1 MKKLSLKTILLYIYS
16 ASKRPLVVVPI
27 FLDYPVKNEALL
39 KATAKGHKD
48 IVEILIENNADV
60 NVSNGIDGTPL
71 FLAMKN
77 NHKEIV
83 KVLLENNAD
92 VNAVNY
98 DGWTPIQW
106 AIKQG
111 FWTGYDLELINL
123 LLRYNADVN
132 MWTQYV
138 NL

>member
-1 MKKLSLKTILLYIYS
+1 MVKSAYINEKLCCSTNKSGL
-16 ASKRPLVVVPI
+16 P
-27 FLDYPVKNEALL
+27 YPVKNEALL

-83 KVLLENNAD
+83 KVLLENNAN